1 VARVAARIRECDFE
15 RAVLGSCHEPAMVAS
30 RRQHGFD
37 LDQLP
42 GLAVINHGGMHTSV
56 RR

>member
-1 VARVAARIRECDFE
+1 MIALDVRECDFE
-15 RAVLGSCHEPAMVAS
+15 GAVLRSCHEPATVAS
-30 RRQHGFD
+30 RRRHGFD